1 MATSFYQAKLPLE
14 INEQD
19 SFVKINNE
27 SANIKQKLRMIVLTN
42 KGEKI
47 MNPDF
52 GVGIQKYLFEN
63 NNKKINYN
71 YNSLGALET
80 IDSINIAEEIKMEI
94 NSQVNKYLQ
103 EINISNIEILIENN
117 TLYTKIEYEIRGF
130 FQDSL
135 TINL

>member
-1 MATSFYQAKLPLE
+1 MATSYYQAKLPLE

-27 SANIKQKLRMIVLTN
+27 SANIKQKLRMIILTN